1 MNTGYVSSLSLS
13 TSLRS
18 NLMRSQ
24 ASLAEANK
32 EMMTSRYADIGLSL
46 GVRTGQTV
54 ALRNQHD
61 RIESIITTNGIVAG
75 RVDVAQKAMDG
86 LLETAQDF
94 LSTLI
99 GVRDGEN
106 GADVLFAQAKNN
118 LQALVGALNNSASG
132 QYIFAGTDTQN
143 EPVTDYFGAG
153 PTPPANKANI
163 DAAFATFVAGY
174 PGGSKTIPPADMT
187 AFLQGAFAAEFQDS
201 AVPGAGWQAW
211 STASDRNVSGRISMT
226 EVVDVSTNA
235 NEQFF
240 RDLAMSYTMTF
251 DLDPK
256 SLNQT
261 AYKAVVDEAIDKI
274 NQGIQGLISAKA
286 QIGTTEERISGST
299 ERLTIQRDIMVKQI
313 QGFEGVD
320 SIEAS
325 TRITQLQ
332 TQIDTALALTTRMQ
346 QLSILNWMR

>member
-13 TSLRS
+13 TSLR

-61 RIESIITTNGIVAG
+61 RIDSIITTNGIVAG
-75 RVDVAQKAMDG
+75 RVDVTQKAMDG

-99 GVRDGEN
+99 GVRDGQN

-118 LQALVGALNNSASG
+118 LQALVGALNSSASG

-143 EPVTDYFGAG
+143 EPITDYFATGG
-153 PTPPANKANI
+153 PPANKTNV

-174 PGGSKTIPPADMT
+174 PGGSETIPPADMT
-187 AFLQGAFAAEFQDS
+187 AFLQGAFAAEFQDP
-201 AVPGAGWQAW
+201 AVPGSGTGWEAW
-211 STASDRNVSGRISMT
+211 STASNRNVSSRISMT

-240 RDLAMSYTMTF
+240 RDLAMTYTMTF
-251 DLDPK
+251 DLDPQ

-261 AYKAVVDEAIDKI
+261 AYRAVVDEAIDKI

-286 QIGTTEERISGST
+286 RIGTTEERISGST
-299 ERLTIQRDIMVKQI
+299 QRLTIQRDIMVKQI

-325 TRITQLQ
+325 TRVTQLQ